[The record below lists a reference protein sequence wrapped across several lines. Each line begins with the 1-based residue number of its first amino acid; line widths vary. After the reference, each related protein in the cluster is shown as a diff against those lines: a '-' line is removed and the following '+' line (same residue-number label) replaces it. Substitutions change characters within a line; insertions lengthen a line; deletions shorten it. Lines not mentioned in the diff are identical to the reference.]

1 MYPVELRLDIFSLL
15 ILLGIFQGFFLT
27 YFFLNKENRKL
38 LSNRIYG
45 FLLISLSLLI
55 FDHWLNYTGYMTRVI
70 FIDNFSEP
78 LNFAIAPI
86 CYLYIKYS
94 LKPNFKRR
102 DYWHFAFFAF
112 YVFYSFFY
120 YLQTDEFKF
129 NSFVWVNHP
138 DWERIQAVQTFS
150 DDPLQLRAHIN
161 QLTLLH
167 FVVYLGF
174 SIREVIKEVKSKKLQ
189 FWKLKN
195 QQLRWLRNLCL
206 HFFVVI
212 IIFIVTKATLGRDL
226 GDHFIASYITLIIYL
241 ASIKVVNDSLFFKK
255 SNTAKVPEKYS
266 KSSLNESQ
274 KDEILDQLC
283 QVMQSEE
290 YFTNNMA
297 SLPHL
302 SKKIGCV
309 SHHVS
314 QVINERLGK
323 SFFEWMAELRVEKA
337 KELLSQNEN
346 QNITIEE
353 LAERVGYNSK
363 SSFNKAFKKHTSQT
377 PTQFKNTL

>member
-1 MYPVELRLDIFSLL
+1 M
-15 ILLGIFQGFFLT
+15 
-27 YFFLNKENRKL
+27 
-38 LSNRIYG
+38 
-45 FLLISLSLLI
+45 
-55 FDHWLNYTGYMTRVI
+55 
-70 FIDNFSEP
+70 
-78 LNFAIAPI
+78 
-86 CYLYIKYS
+86 
-94 LKPNFKRR
+94 KPNFKRR

-174 SIREVIKEVKSKKLQ
+174 SIREIIKEVKSKKLQ

-212 IIFIVTKATLGRDL
+212 IIFIVTKTTLGRDL

-255 SNTAKVPEKYS
+255 SNTAKIPEKYS

-274 KDEILDQLC
+274 KDKILDQLQ
-283 QVMQSEE
+283 QVMQTEQ

-346 QNITIEE
+346 HNITIEE

-363 SSFNKAFKKHTSQT
+363 SSFNKAFKKYTSQT
-377 PTQFKNTL
+377 PTQFKNSL

>member
-1 MYPVELRLDIFSLL
+1 MV
-15 ILLGIFQGFFLT
+15 
-27 YFFLNKENRKL
+27 
-38 LSNRIYG
+38 LSNRVYG
-45 FLLISLSLLI
+45 FLLLSLSLLI

-86 CYLYIKYS
+86 CYLYIRYS

-112 YVFYSFFY
+112 YIFYSFFY
-120 YLQTDEFKF
+120 FLQTDEFKF

-138 DWERIQAVQTFS
+138 DWERIQVIQKFS

-174 SIREVIKEVKSKKLQ
+174 CIQEILKEAKSKKLQ

-212 IIFIVTKATLGRDL
+212 VIFVLTKSTLGRDL

-255 SNTAKVPEKYS
+255 SNIIKAAEKYS
-266 KSSLNESQ
+266 KSSLSESQ
-274 KDEILDQLC
+274 KDAILDQLC
-283 QVMQSEE
+283 RVMKDEE
-290 YFTNNMA
+290 YFANNMA

-302 SKKIGCV
+302 SKKVGYV

-377 PTQFKNTL
+377 PTQFKNSL

>member
-1 MYPVELRLDIFSLL
+1 M
-15 ILLGIFQGFFLT
+15 
-27 YFFLNKENRKL
+27 
-38 LSNRIYG
+38 
-45 FLLISLSLLI
+45 
-55 FDHWLNYTGYMTRVI
+55 
-70 FIDNFSEP
+70 
-78 LNFAIAPI
+78 
-86 CYLYIKYS
+86 
-94 LKPNFKRR
+94 KPNFKRR

-138 DWERIQAVQTFS
+138 NWERIQAVQTFS

-174 SIREVIKEVKSKKLQ
+174 SIREVIKEVKSKSLQ

-212 IIFIVTKATLGRDL
+212 IIFIVTKSTLGRDL

-274 KDEILDQLC
+274 KDKILDQL
-283 QVMQSEE
+283 
-290 YFTNNMA
+290 
-297 SLPHL
+297 
-302 SKKIGCV
+302 
-309 SHHVS
+309 
-314 QVINERLGK
+314 
-323 SFFEWMAELRVEKA
+323 
-337 KELLSQNEN
+337 N
-346 QNITIEE
+346 QMM
-353 LAERVGYNSK
+353 
-363 SSFNKAFKKHTSQT
+363 
-377 PTQFKNTL
+377 